1 MLLRPLPYPQAERLV
16 TAGVSLPDFD
26 DRAGDVLAMIV
37 GRGVA
42 LAAIGAGL
50 GLLASLALSGL
61 LTSLLYGASSTD
73 PVSFAAVAL
82 FLLAVAALASY
93 IPARR
98 ASRVDPSEALRYE

>member
-1 MLLRPLPYPQAERLV
+1 V
-16 TAGVSLPDFD
+16 
-26 DRAGDVLAMIV
+26 
-37 GRGVA
+37 
-42 LAAIGAGL
+42 
-50 GLLASLALSGL
+50 
-61 LTSLLYGASSTD
+61 SSTD

>member
-1 MLLRPLPYPQAERLV
+1 MAQAV
-16 TAGVSLPDFD
+16 TRRTHETGMR
-26 DRAGDVLAMIV
+26 RATGARTGDVLATIV

-42 LAAIGAGL
+42 LADIGAGL
-50 GLLASLALSGL
+50 GLLASLPLSGL
-61 LTSLLYGASSTD
+61 LTSLLYGVSSTD